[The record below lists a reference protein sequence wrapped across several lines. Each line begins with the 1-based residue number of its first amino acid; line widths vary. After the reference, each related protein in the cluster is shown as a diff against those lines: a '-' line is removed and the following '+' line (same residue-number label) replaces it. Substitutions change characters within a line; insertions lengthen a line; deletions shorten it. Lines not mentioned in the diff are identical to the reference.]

1 MFQFNSYKGTR
12 LLVKIEKKRKKSTIN
27 DCFDSVEEE
36 LYPIIN
42 PAWSIHACRD
52 NMKAVY
58 QNFFRHRLID

>member
-52 NMKAVY
+52 NMKAV
-58 QNFFRHRLID
+58 